1 MTVFT
6 KGKGV
11 TNMERRMSS
20 LVSGLNST
28 SSNGFVNKLSQNFV
42 PLLIAVSLVSRPPW
56 LCPITTICR
65 NAGSLPLGSNVLT
78 ALVKDVRKM
87 SAEISMGL
95 PVLYVKI
102 QNW

>member
-1 MTVFT
+1 MI
-6 KGKGV
+6 G
-11 TNMERRMSS
+11 RS
-20 LVSGLNST
+20 LLLV
-28 SSNGFVNKLSQNFV
+28 
-42 PLLIAVSLVSRPPW
+42 LIAVSLVSRPPW

>member
-65 NAGSLPLGSNVLT
+65 NAGSLPLGSNVRLPGSLSSALT
-78 ALVKDVRKM
+78 AGIIREL
-87 SAEISMGL
+87 G
-95 PVLYVKI
+95 
-102 QNW
+102 